1 MNKTKIEDILKA
13 RGIEDTSELV
23 DELAKEISMQT
34 VPKDQFNKMSD
45 RAKSLES
52 EKSILETQFND
63 FKVKNM
69 TDEEKTKAELL
80 KLEEDKKAVAR
91 QLSEIAVERVLS
103 KNGVNSETYGE
114 EEYKNLINNLISDTT
129 DNSVSK
135 ANNFVNILAKQ
146 REMVEQETTSN
157 LLKNTPNPQVGDGDK
172 VVTKDEF
179 DKMTYS
185 QMMNFMK
192 ESPELYNEYSK

>member
-1 MNKTKIEDILKA
+1 MNKTKLEDILKA

-114 EEYKNLINNLISDTT
+114 EEYKTLVNNLISDTT
-129 DNSVSK
+129 DNSVNK

-146 REMVEQETTSN
+146 KEKVEQETTSN
-157 LLKNTPNPQVGDGDK
+157 LLKNTPNPQVGNGDK

>member
-114 EEYKNLINNLISDTT
+114 EEYKTLVNNLISDTA
-129 DNSVSK
+129 DNSVNK

-146 REMVEQETTSN
+146 KEKVEQETTSN
-157 LLKNTPNPQVGDGDK
+157 LLKNTPNPQVGDVDK

>member
-1 MNKTKIEDILKA
+1 MNKTKLEDILKA

-114 EEYKNLINNLISDTT
+114 EEYKTLVNNLISDTT
-129 DNSVSK
+129 DNSVNK

-146 REMVEQETTSN
+146 KE
-157 LLKNTPNPQVGDGDK
+157 K
-172 VVTKDEF
+172 VIL
-179 DKMTYS
+179 TYI
-185 QMMNFMK
+185 
-192 ESPELYNEYSK
+192 L